1 MNETPL
7 DNKSINTIRCLA
19 IDAVQKANS
28 GHPGTPMA
36 LAPAAYALWMH
47 HMRFNPT
54 DPHWANRDRFILSN
68 GHASMLQY
76 AMLHLTGYA
85 VTLEDIKNFRQWGSI
100 TPGHPEYRLT
110 PGIETTT
117 GPLGQGI
124 MTAVGMAMAEA
135 HLAAIFNRDGYNIID
150 HYTYVFCSDGD
161 LMEGASHEAGSL
173 AGHLRLGKLICL
185 YDDNHISIEGDTAL
199 TYSDDVAKRFV
210 AYHWHVIDL
219 GDKGN
224 DIAAISAAYDEA
236 KKTTD
241 RPTMIILRTHIG
253 YGSPHK
259 QDKASAH
266 GSPLGEEEV
275 RLTKQFYGWPEDAK
289 FLVPDDVAAHM
300 RQAVDKGKADQAQ
313 WEKMLADYQEKYP
326 AEAKLY
332 RQYMDQ
338 TLPDD
343 WSAAMPTYQPGD
355 GPKATR
361 SVTADVIKAIA
372 GKLPWVI
379 GGSGDLEPSTDTMI
393 KTSGYFA
400 AGQYENRNIA
410 WGVREHVM
418 CAASS
423 GLALHGGVR
432 SYASTFFIFT
442 DYARPAIRLAC
453 IMELPVVYVMTH
465 DSIGLGEDGTT
476 HQPIEHL
483 ASFRAMPHMCLIRPA
498 DANEAMYAWQ
508 AAIERKAGPTMLVL
522 SRQKLPIFDRSKT
535 GAASGLLL
543 GAYVISPEQTMMLYR
558 AGEKEEPSP
567 PDVILIATGSE
578 VQIAMEAQQQLL
590 KSEINARVVSM
601 PSWEIFRQQPEEYRH
616 SVLPPSVTARIA
628 IEAGSP
634 QGWEEWVGERGR
646 VVGISKFG
654 ASAPAEELFRHY
666 GLTPEHIV
674 SIAKKMMVK

>member
-7 DNKSINTIRCLA
+7 DTKSINTIRCLA

-36 LAPAAYALWMH
+36 LAPAAYALWMN
-47 HMRFNPT
+47 HMRFNPK
-54 DPHWANRDRFILSN
+54 DPHWSNRDRFVLSN

-76 AMLHLTGYA
+76 AMLHLTGYDIS
-85 VTLEDIKNFRQWGSI
+85 LEDIKNFRQWGSI

-135 HLAAIFNRDGYNIID
+135 HLSAIFNKDGYNIID

-161 LMEGASHEAGSL
+161 LMEGASHEAASL

-185 YDDNHISIEGDTAL
+185 YDNNHITIEGDTAL
-199 TYSDDVAKRFV
+199 TYSDDVAKRFE

-259 QDKASAH
+259 QDKSSAH
-266 GSPLGEEEV
+266 GSPLGEDEV

-289 FLVPDDVAAHM
+289 FLVPDDVAVHM
-300 RQAVDKGKADQAQ
+300 SQAIDKGKTAQ
-313 WEKMLADYQEKYP
+313 QEWEKMLTDYKEKYP
-326 AEAKLY
+326 EEAKLY
-332 RQYMDQ
+332 SQYNDQ
-338 TLPDD
+338 TLPDE
-343 WSAAMPTYQPGD
+343 WKAALPGYKPGD

-361 SVTADVIKAIA
+361 SVTADVLKAVA
-372 GKLPWVI
+372 DKLPWMM
-379 GGSGDLEPSTDTMI
+379 GGSGDLEPSTETMI
-393 KTSGYFA
+393 KSSGYFG
-400 AGQYENRNIA
+400 AGQYGNRNIA
-410 WGVREHVM
+410 WGIREHVM

-423 GLALHGGVR
+423 GMALHGGVR
-432 SYASTFFIFT
+432 PYASTFFIFT

-453 IMELPVVYVMTH
+453 IMELPVIYVMTH

-498 DANEAMYAWQ
+498 DANETVYAWQ
-508 AAIERKAGPTMLVL
+508 AAIERKSGPTMLVL
-522 SRQKLPIFDRSKT
+522 SRQKLPIFDRINT
-535 GAASGLLL
+535 GAASGVLL
-543 GAYVISPEQTMMLYR
+543 GAYVISAEQRMMLYR
-558 AGEKEEPSP
+558 ADEKEQPVL

-601 PSWEIFRQQPEEYRH
+601 PSWELFRQQPEDYRH
-616 SVLPPSVTARIA
+616 SVLPPAVTARIA

-634 QGWEEWVGERGR
+634 QGWGEWVGEKGR

-654 ASAPAEELFRHY
+654 ASAPEKELFQHY
-666 GLTPEHIV
+666 GLTAEAVV

>member
-1 MNETPL
+1 MDDTTIE
-7 DNKSINTIRCLA
+7 NKSINTIRCLA

-36 LAPAAYALWMH
+36 LAPAAYTLWMK
-47 HMRFNPT
+47 HMSFDPT
-54 DPHWANRDRFILSN
+54 DPQWLNRDRFILSN

-76 AMLHLTGYA
+76 AMLHLTGYDLS
-85 VTLEDIKNFRQWGSI
+85 LEDIKNFRQWGSI

-110 PGIETTT
+110 PGVETTT

-135 HLAAIFNRDGYNIID
+135 HLSAVFNKDGYKIID

-161 LMEGASHEAGSL
+161 LMEGASHEAASV
-173 AGHLRLGKLICL
+173 AGHLKLGKLICL

-199 TYSDDVAKRFV
+199 TYSDDVAKRFE

-236 KKTTD
+236 RRETD

-266 GSPLGEEEV
+266 GSPLGEDEV
-275 RLTKQFYGWPEDAK
+275 RLTKEFYGWPADAK
-289 FLVPDDVAAHM
+289 FLVPDDVAVHM
-300 RQAVDKGKADQAQ
+300 KAPGEKGKEAHQAWQ
-313 WEKMLADYQEKYP
+313 KLYADYKAAYP
-326 AEAKLY
+326 TEATQLDHYLSQKLPEGWKAA
-332 RQYMDQ
+332 
-338 TLPDD
+338 LPIYK
-343 WSAAMPTYQPGD
+343 PED

-361 SVTADVIKAIA
+361 SVTADVLKAVA
-372 GKLPWVI
+372 PLLPWLI
-379 GGSGDLEPSTDTMI
+379 GGSGDLEPSTETMI

-400 AGQYENRNIA
+400 AGKYENRNIA

-432 SYASTFFIFT
+432 PYASTFFIFT

-453 IMELPVVYVMTH
+453 IMELPVIYVMTH

-476 HQPIEHL
+476 HQPVEHL

-498 DANEAMYAWQ
+498 DANEATYAWQ
-508 AAIERKAGPTMLVL
+508 AAIERTAGPTMLVL
-522 SRQKLPIFDRSKT
+522 SRQKLPVFDRAKT
-535 GAASGLLL
+535 ADASGVLC
-543 GAYVISPEQTMMLYR
+543 GAYVISPEQKMMLYR
-558 AGEKEEPSP
+558 ANEKEQAAP
-567 PDVILIATGSE
+567 PDAILIASGSE

-590 KSEINARVVSM
+590 KSDINVRVVSM
-601 PSWEIFRQQPEEYRH
+601 PSWELFRQQPEEYRNT
-616 SVLPPSVTARIA
+616 VLPPSVKARIA

-634 QGWEEWVGERGR
+634 QGWEEWVGEQGR

-654 ASAPAEELFRHY
+654 ASAPDKDLYQHY
-666 GLTPEHIV
+666 GLTAETVVGMTKRI
-674 SIAKKMMVK
+674 IIK